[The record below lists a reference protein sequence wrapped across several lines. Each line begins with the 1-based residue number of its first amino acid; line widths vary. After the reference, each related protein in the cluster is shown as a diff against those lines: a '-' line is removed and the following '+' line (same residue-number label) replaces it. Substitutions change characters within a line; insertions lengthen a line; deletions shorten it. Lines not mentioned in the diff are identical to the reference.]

1 MLIIKLMKRLFDL
14 FVSIIGLV
22 LLFPLFVIISV
33 WIKLDSPG
41 PFLYK
46 QKRVG
51 KANKDFVLYKFRSM
65 TMGSQDMSLI
75 TIGRRDSRVTKSG
88 YFIRKFKLD
97 EIPQLINIFLGDM
110 SLVGPRPEVRKY
122 VELYNHEQLKVLSV
136 LPGITD
142 PASILYRNENEL
154 LGISN
159 EPEKYYIEVI
169 MPEKLQHSLDYINN
183 RNFFSDIKVILIT
196 IIKIFK

>member
-1 MLIIKLMKRLFDL
+1 MKRLFDL

-97 EIPQLINIFLGDM
+97 ETPQLINIFLGDM

>member
-1 MLIIKLMKRLFDL
+1 MKRLFDL